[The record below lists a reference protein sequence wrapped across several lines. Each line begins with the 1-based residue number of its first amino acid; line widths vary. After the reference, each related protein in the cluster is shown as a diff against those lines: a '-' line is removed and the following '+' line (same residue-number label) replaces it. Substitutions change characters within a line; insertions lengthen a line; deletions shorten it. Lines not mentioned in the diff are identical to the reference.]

1 MQHEAYMLATLS
13 KLKVKDGSKLDW
25 IHDNVVFNNKKITP
39 TFFSMLFAK
48 IKIQDQQFHQLMR
61 ILSKSC
67 SMMEQNH
74 SQLDEEFFQSE
85 IFFQQFITLGKLID
99 ELWILKR
106 KIPAEMQEWKL
117 KQRQIFHF
125 RSKLLKCLEKT
136 FGKDWVKDLVKR
148 AKLTSVERVSLDR
161 KWLHLYCNKL
171 WCFYFYVFSFLHLNC
186 TRTAGPIRGYR
197 DIINS

>member
-1 MQHEAYMLATLS
+1 MQHEAYLMATLS
-13 KLKVKDGSKLDW
+13 KLKVKDGSKLDR
-25 IHDNVVFNNKKITP
+25 IHDDVVFNNKKITP

-48 IKIQDQQFHQLMR
+48 IKIHDQQFHQLMR

-74 SQLDEEFFQSE
+74 SQLVEAFFQSE
-85 IFFQQFITLGKLID
+85 KFFLQFITLGKIID

-136 FGKDWVKDLVKR
+136 FGKGWVEDLIKK
-148 AKLTSVERVSLDR
+148 AKLTCVEQVSLDR
-161 KWLHLYCNKL
+161 K
-171 WCFYFYVFSFLHLNC
+171 
-186 TRTAGPIRGYR
+186 
-197 DIINS
+197 